1 MARRRERMGYRIP
14 RRFSWRKQV
23 GSGRWRRKPG
33 FVSRPGSEQFFV
45 VAAAAGAP
53 VISPNGG
60 SFATFPDVTLSGAST
75 ILYTVGGTVP
85 GANSA
90 VYAQPIHLTQNAVGS
105 ARGFSCRRG
114 GGASVAAV

>member
-33 FVSRPGSEQFFV
+33 LVSRWGSEQCFV

-60 SFATFPDVTLSGAST
+60 SFATCPDVTLSGAST
-75 ILYTVGGTVP
+75 ILYTLDGTVP

-90 VYAQPIHLTQNAVGS
+90 VYAQPIHLTRNAVVS
-105 ARGFSCRRG
+105 ARAFSG
-114 GGASVAAV
+114 GVGG